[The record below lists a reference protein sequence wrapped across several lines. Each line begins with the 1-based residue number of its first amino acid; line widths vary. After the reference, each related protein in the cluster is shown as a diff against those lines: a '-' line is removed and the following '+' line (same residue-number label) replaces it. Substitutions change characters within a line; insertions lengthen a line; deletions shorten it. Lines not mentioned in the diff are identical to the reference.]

1 MKDITARPSRSAKGT
16 FNHIVTLAMIIL
28 TAYGSF
34 QNGWLN
40 LANLTSW
47 LGLVGTVGLAHK
59 WQGNFYFNGFQNAIA
74 AIVAGRAKLFG
85 DMFMSLFY
93 LSSQVYGYTNWS
105 KHRTAE
111 GLQVESRSN
120 WFVVALSIL
129 VGFFLLGGV
138 SWLMGGAFILLD
150 AFNNSTAI
158 VAQVMQMRRNR
169 NSWLLWLLTNLVGIY
184 IWLGVGV
191 PQMAIMY
198 AVFALNSVRG
208 FINWSE

>member
-1 MKDITARPSRSAKGT
+1 MKVITAKPNSLAKSL
-16 FNHIVTLAMIIL
+16 FNHAVTLAMIVM

-47 LGLVGTVGLAHK
+47 LGLVGTVGLANK
-59 WQGNFYFNGFQNAIA
+59 WQGNFFFNGFQNAVA
-74 AIVAGRAKLFG
+74 TMVAGRARLFG

-105 KHRTAE
+105 QHRTEE
-111 GLQVESRSN
+111 GLQIESRSN

-129 VGFFLLGGV
+129 VGFFLLGGA
-138 SWLMGGAFILLD
+138 SWLLGGTFILLD

-169 NSWLLWLLTNLVGIY
+169 HSWLLWLLTNLVGIY
-184 IWLGVGV
+184 IWAGVGV

-198 AVFALNSVRG
+198 GVFAMNSVRG